1 MVTVASFRRGTL
13 KNAAWWFM
21 NPYGSLSFKAEIRYY
36 IKSALGLRRPFEL
49 CDNELQELLSYQTR
63 LIMVRHGETYGNPSK
78 IVQGHKQG
86 MLTG

>member
-49 CDNELQELLSYQTR
+49 CDNEL
-63 LIMVRHGETYGNPSK
+63 
-78 IVQGHKQG
+78 
-86 MLTG
+86 